1 MDLRV
6 GLPFCREGPSCA
18 CSASFTASP
27 LRGPSRQ
34 TFGCLPMITTSQT
47 VAPIGSK
54 RLRQFQLGIAKIIPK
69 FPNDRE
75 TLAILNAKPLA
86 SLLID
91 YVNWAFR
98 LIPPRSR
105 TVTIEPTL
113 TADHRWKA
121 LAEDTNALLERAR
134 RGDDLNPN
142 LSLRAFRNGFT
153 PASSNTAPFTDKW
166 EDKDFFLN
174 TMGYHHL
181 HLSQEVETAGHAKR
195 TDEVLFARVTR
206 KAFSAIGFFEHSV
219 FDQMDRASQTMTAE
233 RERLWQIYDR
243 RNSAGMAP
251 GQVYISNPIATS
263 GHSLYYT
270 RLAIE
275 FAQVI
280 HAIDYKLDDLSSR
293 TEVFSTVPYQKVK
306 AMKLRWHLNY
316 LDLGLIDKTTSTFH
330 VLRYGPS

>member
-1 MDLRV
+1 MV
-6 GLPFCREGPSCA
+6 
-18 CSASFTASP
+18 TAS
-27 LRGPSRQ
+27 Q
-34 TFGCLPMITTSQT
+34 TGVPTE
-47 VAPIGSK
+47 SK
-54 RLRQFQLGIAKIIPK
+54 RLRQFRLGIAKSIPK
-69 FPNDRE
+69 FPNDRQ
-75 TLAILNAKPLA
+75 TLAILEAKPLG

-98 LIPPRSR
+98 LIPPRPR

-113 TADHRWKA
+113 TADRRWKA
-121 LAEDTNALLERAR
+121 LATDTSALLQRVR

-153 PASSNTAPFTDKW
+153 PASSSTAPSTDKW

-181 HLSQEVETAGHAKR
+181 HLSQVVEAAGHAKR
-195 TDEVLFARVTR
+195 TDEVLFAQVTR
-206 KAFSAIGFFEHSV
+206 KGFSAIGFFDHSV
-219 FDQMDRASQTMTAE
+219 FDPTDQISQTMSAE
-233 RERLWQIYDR
+233 RDRLWRIYEQ

-251 GQVYISNPIATS
+251 GQVYISTPIATS
-263 GHSLYYT
+263 GHSLHYT

-275 FAQVI
+275 FARVI
-280 HAIDYKLDDLSSR
+280 HAIDPKLDDLSSR
-293 TEVFSTVPYQKVK
+293 SEVFDTVPHEMVK

-316 LDLGLIDKTTSTFH
+316 LDLGLIDKTTSTFY